1 MTNGS
6 DVILKVAEEAGD
18 DYDRVKLLE
27 IGAEEQ
33 ERWDK
38 KKKKMNP
45 DPGFSG
51 KIVLYCIMRPY
62 TDATIGP
69 LSYRH
74 SSGVVR
80 NPHSALAE

>member
-51 KIVLYCIMRPY
+51 KIVLYY
-62 TDATIGP
+62 E
-69 LSYRH
+69 
-74 SSGVVR
+74 
-80 NPHSALAE
+80 ALY